1 MLLKVG
7 ELAKRTGLTV
17 RTLHHY
23 DAIGLLRPSAR
34 SDAGYRLYDRGDIER
49 LYRIQALRRL
59 DLPLSE
65 VAALLEGD
73 ARDLQSVIDE
83 QVTAL
88 EQQIERAAA
97 LRKRLEELRRLLR
110 EQEQP
115 ALNEWLT
122 TLEMMAIYDRYFTPE
137 EYARLHKGS
146 REMQELNAI
155 VAAARGLM
163 ERGVKPDAPEAMT
176 LAEPWLR
183 LSLEHMGGD
192 PRLILKLDAL
202 HRSEPGAQAL
212 TGVDTALLEY
222 MTQVSAEYRL
232 SLYAR
237 YLSREEIA
245 GVRGAYL
252 DHYRRWPAMFA
263 EARDLLE
270 RGATP
275 GSPELQE
282 FCARWIALF
291 CAIWGN
297 DPAVRARVLDIHARE
312 PGLMAGSGV
321 QGDVMALI
329 EQGLAHLRNNRN

>member
-34 SDAGYRLYDRGDIER
+34 SEAGYRLYDRGDVER

-65 VAALLEGD
+65 VAVLLEGD

-97 LRKRLEELRRLLR
+97 LRNRLNDLRTLLR
-110 EQEQP
+110 GQEQP

-137 EYARLHKGS
+137 EYARMQKGS
-146 REMQELNAI
+146 REMRELNAI
-155 VAAARGLM
+155 VAAVRDLM
-163 ERGVKPDAPEAMT
+163 ERGVAPDAPEAVV

-192 PRLILKLDAL
+192 PRMMLKLDAL
-202 HRSEPGAQAL
+202 HRNEPGAQAL
-212 TGVDTALLEY
+212 TGVDTAMLEY
-222 MTQVSAEYRL
+222 VTQVSAEYRL
-232 SLYAR
+232 GVYAR
-237 YLSREEIA
+237 YLGADRIA
-245 GVRGAYL
+245 GVRDAYL
-252 DHYRRWPAMFA
+252 AHYRRWPVMFA
-263 EARDLLE
+263 EAQELLE
-270 RGATP
+270 RGAAP
-275 GSPELQE
+275 DSPEMQD
-282 FCARWIALF
+282 FCSRWIALF
-291 CAIWGN
+291 QAVWGK
-297 DPAVRARVLDIHARE
+297 DPAIRARIRDIHALE
-312 PGLMAGSGV
+312 PDLMAGSGL
-321 QGDVMALI
+321 QGELMTLLG
-329 EQGLAHLRNNRN
+329 QGLAYFENNQN